1 MKSVDAF
8 LRELERPKCVA
19 RLPRMESNIPTP
31 AVELPP
37 DVLLGLDLG
46 WLMAP
51 IPAESIWAS
60 SWAAM
65 CRPTSQRSDLEYLFS
80 RSSQPNWLL
89 KTGPASDVIAVAF
102 AIDCAREALQL
113 LGEQSDAWRQT
124 LRFRT
129 GHSLFYLFR
138 HPGARLPAR
147 KAFGGGAV
155 RIFSGQLINV
165 PPSRILGKL
174 LSYRDPQAR
183 PLEMPDLS
191 ELSQRGRVD
200 GFDCDF

>member
-1 MKSVDAF
+1 MKSADVF
-8 LRELERPKCVA
+8 IRELEEQKCFA
-19 RLPRMESNIPTP
+19 RLPQIETDAPTLPVTLP
-31 AVELPP
+31 AEVS
-37 DVLLGLDLG
+37 LGLDLG

-51 IPAESIWAS
+51 IAAESIWAS

-65 CRPTSQRSDLEYLFS
+65 CPPTSQRSHVEYLFS
-80 RSSQPNWLL
+80 RSSAANWLL

-102 AIDCAREALQL
+102 GIDCARETLQL

-129 GHSLFYLFR
+129 GRSLLYLFR

-155 RIFSGQLINV
+155 RIFSGPLINV
-165 PPSRILGKL
+165 PPSRIMGKL

-183 PLEMPDLS
+183 PLGMPDLS
-191 ELSQRGRVD
+191 VLDQPRRVD
-200 GFDCDF
+200 GWDREF